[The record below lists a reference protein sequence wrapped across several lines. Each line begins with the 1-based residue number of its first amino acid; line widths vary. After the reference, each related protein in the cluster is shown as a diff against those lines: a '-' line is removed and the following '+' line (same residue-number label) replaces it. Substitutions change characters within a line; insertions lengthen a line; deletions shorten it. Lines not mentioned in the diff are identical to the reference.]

1 MNKELK
7 IYVSG
12 LYSGTN
18 PQPGVG
24 IARSLRSGYPNATLI
39 GVEYSNR
46 CSGIHWQD
54 FDDIWLQRPW
64 DELNLSSHAEEVK
77 KVLDSGALWI
87 SSIDLE
93 IMWLAS
99 VLPNGHPNLLTP
111 SECALRQVAK
121 PYISAHRE
129 LPVEIPIFVTTDRS
143 DWDLHAFCREHDWKV
158 WLKGPYYEAVRT
170 PDWPTFQHFRHVLSS
185 AWATDTLALQAH
197 VSGYEESV
205 MFCSYRGEIL
215 ELVRMQK
222 RDLTELSKTWAGD
235 SSDVPADIL
244 EPLKQVVK
252 ELKWTGG
259 AELEMV
265 RDADDK
271 LWLLEW
277 NPRFPAWVHG
287 STITGR
293 NLPAALVE
301 GATGIPARTV
311 PAESNEFTRVV
322 LEIPVNKAFPL
333 SPLPEPLGGTIG
345 HSMKHPSGL
354 LQFAQMLH
362 GPDVDDPV
370 KYLETDNVAY
380 SEPEAV
386 PESFINDLNG
396 VDFSGLPT
404 PSSIFLGET
413 AAEYFSSAAQIAAT
427 LSNDQVRM
435 NCGYSIKTNPHPRLL
450 KLALDSGF
458 FAEAI
463 SLAEAARALEA
474 GFSHDQ
480 LILNGPAKWW
490 RRDEFSIDEFHAIFC
505 DSVEELA
512 IVARDIENGKLKSR
526 YVGVRLRTPNVPSRF
541 GVSIDSPKVF
551 SRLIEAIKAIP
562 RSCKFGV
569 HFHMASSNIGVKR
582 WWHLFESML
591 RWCTSLEALS
601 GRLIECVDIGGGW
614 FPDDLR
620 KFGESRLKDAVEA
633 IPQFLSGI
641 ELVVTEPGKALAQP
655 SMALAT
661 QILEVRQREN
671 DAFEAVVDGSIA
683 ELPMYAF
690 QPHRVLSLDKDSGR
704 WRSLG
709 YGKSVLF
716 GRLCMEHDIVAPSID
731 LPKNIEAGDIL
742 IFCDAG
748 AYDRS
753 MSYVFGVG

>member
-1 MNKELK
+1 
-7 IYVSG
+7 
-12 LYSGTN
+12 
-18 PQPGVG
+18 
-24 IARSLRSGYPNATLI
+24 LI

-46 CSGIHWQD
+46 CSGIHWHD

-64 DELNLSSHAEEVK
+64 DELNLSTHADEVK

-93 IMWLAS
+93 IMWLAN

-111 SECALRQVAK
+111 SKCALDQVSK
-121 PYISAHRE
+121 PFITAHKD
-129 LPVEIPIFVTTDRS
+129 LPVEIPVFVSTDLS

-170 PDWPTFQHFRHVLSS
+170 PDWPTLQHFRQVLST
-185 AWATDTLALQAH
+185 AWATETLALQSH
-197 VSGYEESV
+197 VSGYEESI
-205 MFCSYRGEIL
+205 MFSAYRGEIL
-215 ELVRMQK
+215 ESVRMQK

-235 SSDVPADIL
+235 SAEAPEYIL

-265 RDADDK
+265 RDAGDK

-293 NLPAALVE
+293 NIPAALVE
-301 GATGIPARTV
+301 GATGIPAVHT

-322 LEIPVNKAFPL
+322 LEIPVNQAYPL
-333 SPLPEPLGGTIG
+333 SPLPEPFGGTIG

-362 GPDVDDPV
+362 GPDVKEAIEINGAGNFPDKV
-370 KYLETDNVAY
+370 
-380 SEPEAV
+380 PEEV
-386 PESFINDLNG
+386 PESFLTDLNG
-396 VDFSGLPT
+396 VNFSNLST
-404 PSSIFLGET
+404 PSSIFMADT
-413 AAEYFSSAAQIAAT
+413 AAEYFMSAAELTAK
-427 LSNDQVRM
+427 LSTEQVNV
-435 NCGYSIKTNPHPRLL
+435 NCGYSIKTNPDDRLL
-450 KLALDSGF
+450 QLALDSGF

-463 SLAEAARALEA
+463 SLAEAHKALAA
-474 GFSHDQ
+474 GFRHDQ

-490 RRDEFSIDEFHAIFC
+490 RRDNFAIGEFHAIFC
-505 DSVEELA
+505 DSVEEL
-512 IVARDIENGKLKSR
+512 ISVGREIEEGKLNSQ
-526 YVGVRLRTPNVPSRF
+526 VLGVRIRTPNVPSRF
-541 GVSIDSPKVF
+541 GVSIDSPRVYE
-551 SRLIEAIKAIP
+551 RLIEAIKTVP
-562 RSCKFGV
+562 RSCKLGV

-591 RWCTSLEALS
+591 RWCNSIEALT

-620 KFGESRLKDAVEA
+620 KFGESRLKAAVET
-633 IPQFLSGI
+633 IPDLLSAVEQVI
-641 ELVVTEPGKALAQP
+641 TEPGKALAQP

-661 QILEVRQREN
+661 QILEVRQRED
-671 DAFEAVVDGSIA
+671 DAIEAVVDGSIA

-690 QPHRVLSLDKDSGR
+690 QPHRVLSLDKESGR

-716 GRLCMEHDIVAPSID
+716 GRLCMEHDIVASSIE
-731 LPKNIEAGDIL
+731 LPKDIQAGDIL
-742 IFCDAG
+742 VFCDAG

>member
-1 MNKELK
+1 
-7 IYVSG
+7 
-12 LYSGTN
+12 
-18 PQPGVG
+18 
-24 IARSLRSGYPNATLI
+24 LI

-46 CSGIHWQD
+46 CSGIHWHD

-64 DELNLSSHAEEVK
+64 DELNLSTHADEVK

-111 SECALRQVAK
+111 SKCALDQVSK
-121 PYISAHRE
+121 PFITAHKD
-129 LPVEIPIFVTTDRS
+129 LPVEIPVFVSTDLS

-170 PDWPTFQHFRHVLSS
+170 PDWPTLQHFRHVLST
-185 AWATDTLALQAH
+185 AWATETLALQSH
-197 VSGYEESV
+197 VSGYEESI
-205 MFCSYRGEIL
+205 MFSAYRGEIL
-215 ELVRMQK
+215 ESVRMQK

-235 SSDVPADIL
+235 SADVPEYIL

-265 RDADDK
+265 RDAGDK

-293 NLPAALVE
+293 NIPAALVE
-301 GATGIPARTV
+301 GATGIPAV
-311 PAESNEFTRVV
+311 HAPAESNEFTRVV
-322 LEIPVNKAFPL
+322 LEIPVNQAYPL
-333 SPLPEPLGGTIG
+333 SPLPEPFGGTIG

-362 GPDVDDPV
+362 GPNV
-370 KYLETDNVAY
+370 KEAIEINGAGNF
-380 SEPEAV
+380 PEKV
-386 PESFINDLNG
+386 PEEVPKSFLTDLNG
-396 VDFSGLPT
+396 VNFSNLPT
-404 PSSIFLGET
+404 PSSIFMADT
-413 AAEYFSSAAQIAAT
+413 AAEYFMSAAELT
-427 LSNDQVRM
+427 TKLSTEQVNV
-435 NCGYSIKTNPHPRLL
+435 NCGYSIKTNPDDRLL
-450 KLALDSGF
+450 QLALDSGF

-463 SLAEAARALEA
+463 SLAEAHKALAA
-474 GFSHDQ
+474 GFRHDQ

-490 RRDEFSIDEFHAIFC
+490 RRDNFAIGEFHAIFC
-505 DSVEELA
+505 DSVEEL
-512 IVARDIENGKLKSR
+512 ISVGHEIEEGKLNSQ
-526 YVGVRLRTPNVPSRF
+526 VLGVRIRTPNVPSRF
-541 GVSIDSPKVF
+541 GVSIDSPRVYE
-551 SRLIEAIKAIP
+551 RLIEAIKTVP
-562 RSCKFGV
+562 RSCKLGV

-591 RWCTSLEALS
+591 RWCNSIEALT

-620 KFGESRLKDAVEA
+620 KFGESRLKAAVET
-633 IPQFLSGI
+633 IPDFLSAVEQVI
-641 ELVVTEPGKALAQP
+641 TEPGKALAQP

-661 QILEVRQREN
+661 QILEVRQRE
-671 DAFEAVVDGSIA
+671 DHAIEAVVDGSIA

-690 QPHRVLSLDKDSGR
+690 QPHRVLSLDKESGR
-704 WRSLG
+704 WRSFG

-716 GRLCMEHDIVAPSID
+716 GRLCMEHDIVASSIE
-731 LPKNIEAGDIL
+731 LPKDIQAGDIL
-742 IFCDAG
+742 VFCDAG